1 MADLNTAEITY
12 PSGSIN
18 FRYSRYLSEDA
29 EKWIR
34 HGLFM
39 AYHENGTPASKGFYK
54 HGSEHGLWHDF
65 HPNGQL
71 AAEGNY
77 ENGNEIGV
85 WNYWNEDGSAARVG

>member
-1 MADLNTAEITY
+1 MADLYIADITY

-18 FRYSRYLSEDA
+18 FRYSRYLNEDG

-39 AYHENGTPASKGFYK
+39 AYYENGSLTSKGFYE
-54 HGSEHGLWHDF
+54 HGLEHGLWHDF